1 MEEISLEMIYSE
13 LKELKK
19 EMELVRN
26 ILIPEEEVD
35 DRELKEIIKIEKEM
49 KNGERIPLEDI
60 LKEI

>member
-19 EMELVRN
+19 EIELVRN
-26 ILIPEEEVD
+26 ILVPEEKISKQ
-35 DRELKEIIKIEKEM
+35 ELKDILKIEKEM
-49 KNGERIPLEDI
+49 ERGEKISLEDA

>member
-19 EMELVRN
+19 EIELVRN
-26 ILIPEEEVD
+26 ILVPEEEISD
-35 DRELKEIIKIEKEM
+35 QELKDILKIEKEM
-49 KNGERIPLEDI
+49 EKGERIPLEDA